1 MSFIR
6 VQATSQTIRLSNGEV
21 VELRERV
28 IEGAVLLYASGPP
41 PAPQGTHLHEKPR
54 LSFLI
59 GGEIA
64 ETDDRNQTTERGPG
78 TARFTP
84 PETNHAHRFL
94 SLQLET
100 VCVEI
105 DPETFRLFNESVVFD
120 GSKTV
125 GNGVVSSLLPRLHR
139 EIFQTDNASD
149 LVLRGLMYEFFGEF
163 MRTHSLQSV
172 HPPAWLR
179 RAQEMLDDQWQDN
192 VRIEE
197 VAQEVG
203 VHPSHLLRVFR
214 QHVGT
219 TPGAYLRRV
228 RMVNATHQVLATDKP
243 MKVIA
248 ATAGFADQA
257 HFSRAFK
264 KEHGVT
270 PDQMR
275 RTSR

>member
-1 MSFIR
+1 
-6 VQATSQTIRLSNGEV
+6 V
-21 VELRERV
+21 VELRERA
-28 IEGAVLLYASGPP
+28 IDGAILLYASGPP
-41 PAPQGTHLHEKPR
+41 PNEEGIHTHHKPR

-59 GGEIA
+59 AGEIA
-64 ETDDRNQTTERGPG
+64 ETDDRNQTATRGAG

-84 PETNHAHRFL
+84 SDIHHAHRFL
-94 SLQLET
+94 SHRLEC

-105 DPETFRLFNESVVFD
+105 DPETFQLCNDPVIFD
-120 GSKTV
+120 GPKTL
-125 GNGVVSSLLPRLHR
+125 GNGAGSSITPRLYQ
-139 EIFQTDNASD
+139 EMFQVDKASD
-149 LVLRGLMYEFFGEF
+149 LVLKGLIYEFFGEF
-163 MRTHSLQSV
+163 MRIQNRQFSY
-172 HPPAWLR
+172 PPAWLR
-179 RAQEMLDDQWQDN
+179 RAQEMLNDQWQDN

-214 QHVGT
+214 QHLGT
-219 TPGAYLRRV
+219 TPGAYLRKV
-228 RMVNATHQVLATDKP
+228 RMVNATRQVLGTDTP

-248 ATAGFADQA
+248 ATAGFADQS